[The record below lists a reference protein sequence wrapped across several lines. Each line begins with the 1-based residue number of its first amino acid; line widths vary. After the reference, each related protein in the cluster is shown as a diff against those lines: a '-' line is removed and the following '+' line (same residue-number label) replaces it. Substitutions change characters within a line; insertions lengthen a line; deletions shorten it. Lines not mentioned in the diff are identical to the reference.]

1 MLSVDGVS
9 NDIFLKSSSVRLL
22 PVISAEWNQNIFQM
36 PYLTV
41 AGTATQVSIVNTTV
55 QISSQNPIAS
65 RPITTLSSNDSN
77 KHPSFNTFSFSMT
90 GTGDFIQYTSTPS
103 VPSTAY
109 KIVTYF
115 TTSSNTPI
123 MINTNAQGVT
133 SGNVNIN
140 KQHGSNNAE
149 VNSYNWTKIET
160 YIGSSSAAEAIS
172 KFTYKISANR
182 FSTSQETPIIY
193 YTQPEV
199 YATTNFDYMYG
210 TVWSTDDVFTA
221 FRPGE
226 SYVRTGLDSYVT
238 PSDFRQI
245 KNTEILAGYSSSPFD
260 MPASPLVATPNFFHA
275 SSPLPVYKHN
285 LMTDISAYKYF
296 VSDYVT
302 NPSVTG
308 FYADPVIMN
317 KVVVKLNTY
326 LATTPI
332 VVTVTKTDGGTIYS
346 SPTTPP
352 NNGVIILYLNNGSL
366 TTDKWAANSMPSFT
380 NTGDLNNYVSIK
392 NITVT
397 AQSPVRR
404 TAEFTQAG
412 QATLN
417 ADLQNNMDLLQV
429 IEISPRLEIDL
440 TPYVIDVSVNKALD
454 SKETYLPISSV
465 VTDDAT
471 INLSSIPF
479 GDMANPV
486 PIFSNVSNLSSNILK
501 NNLRKNVK
509 FYINYNLIDYT
520 DTFNIDQTVN
530 KIIPGGVF
538 YSDTWQQ
545 NDIDTVSIQCYDLTR
560 YLQTIPASDY
570 VANFKN
576 AFEVITNVLDLSGFT
591 DYDIDSLYSVCNDS
605 SSPLS
610 LDYYFCNSKDTTLL
624 DALNQIFLPYQIGAY
639 VDNYGVMK
647 FLSLSNIMGKI
658 SSTANFNIDDSVVV
672 QNGYTINNKSKP
684 GKISLRYQIPRLKQS
699 LSLQNVTNADVRVGP
714 SYIYTTSNDVVWSQQ
729 SVDAVGLNYLS
740 GDMQSTDN
748 KFSINQSDLLDSFHT
763 FNLNNDGYA
772 VIEDEIVSF
781 VYKEYKISQS
791 SSPDVNVIVSVKNDL
806 ELAAAVSKFIKDK
819 KIGLIQ
825 NMGPISSISHGTTTV
840 NSKSV
845 TTTTYTV
852 SPTTTYPLSNF
863 KIGDLVSVTGMN
875 PDSLNANGQVIAA
888 TSNSFT
894 IVTSSSD
901 AFIAGGFVSKGFD
914 YDVLITPTG
923 LITNVNR
930 GMFGTNVS
938 DHKIVGGVS
947 GDIITS
953 KDIKVSVLNA
963 SNNIVSQSNNFTV
976 VSTEDDPNSTTSPPS
991 QIPYYYI
998 TGNPNSDGKV
1008 LFYSNSQVDQGYNTY
1023 STKFNFDTSSNL
1035 ASAGLFFNLDPANP
1049 DKTIFVEMIKYNASE
1064 TSQDYRYI
1072 IRLSQAVN
1080 GSLVDSAWVDVTG
1093 VVLSIMNNFEKLYYK
1108 NPDKA
1113 HLNADGSNAYILY
1126 NDPHE
1131 AFHLK
1136 FVTYPYNNAD
1146 DGEGSSGTS
1155 GYVYSVFLNN
1165 VEISGWNLWSG
1176 TSWVQTDKNTITGLR
1191 KKPVFFYD
1199 LKSNTKFG
1207 AFVSADIPNIYNG
1220 PQFNVGYTP
1229 PGGSLTGVFV
1239 PKSKI
1244 AYIREIYASQKSLK
1258 ERSVNYYFQ
1267 DREFLNGLIQNQR
1280 LFNSYKEYMMQTQ
1293 PEIIG
1298 INTYDVQYT
1307 NGAAVSVDIL
1317 PVEYAWF
1324 YYPGNTLLEQQF
1336 LQNQI
1341 VDEYSVSYST
1351 PINTGFR
1358 AKFALVNN
1366 SSHMVY
1372 LKKDS
1377 DELNA
1382 FVVNLNLWTHEIIVP
1397 SDPQI
1402 IEYVTDAGNI
1412 GEVVQLD
1419 SSLIQSKDA
1428 AGKLLKLISAGVDNF
1443 SKDVTLSIFGN
1454 PMIEVGDVIGFNY
1467 PLMGINQQKYLVHG
1481 VSHTYNN
1488 GLTTKLT
1495 LNMLSRGINK

>member
-1 MLSVDGVS
+1 LLSVNSVS
-9 NDIFLKSSSVRLL
+9 NDIFLKSKSVKLL
-22 PVISAEWNQNIFQM
+22 PIVSAEWNQNIFST

-41 AGTATQVSIVNTTV
+41 AGTATKVPFTGPTGKTTNSIT
-55 QISSQNPIAS
+55 
-65 RPITTLSSNDSN
+65 DSN
-77 KHPSFNTFSFSMT
+77 KHPSFDTYSFQMT
-90 GTGDFIQYTSTPS
+90 GSSDFITYTANPASA
-103 VPSTAY
+103 STAY

-115 TTSSNTPI
+115 TTSSNVPI
-123 MINTNAQGVT
+123 MINTDCKGLDTN
-133 SGNVNIN
+133 NNFIN

-149 VNSYNWTKIET
+149 VNSYNWTKVET
-160 YIGSSSAAEAIS
+160 YIGSIENIS
-172 KFTYKISANR
+172 KFSYTINANK
-182 FSTSQETPIIY
+182 FSTSSENPIVY
-193 YTQPEV
+193 YTKPEI

-210 TVWSTDDVFTA
+210 SVWPTDNVFTA

-226 SYVRTGLDSYVT
+226 SYVSTGSSSFSFPSGYRQVT
-238 PSDFRQI
+238 NSSLL
-245 KNTEILAGYSSSPFD
+245 KTYTSSPFY
-260 MPASPLVATPNFFHA
+260 MPVSPIVSTPNFVHS
-275 SSPLPVYKHN
+275 SSPLPIYKHG

-296 VSDYVT
+296 VSDNVQ

-308 FYADPVIMN
+308 FYADPVVMN

-326 LATTPI
+326 LATTNV
-332 VVTVTKTDGGTIYS
+332 VVTLTKTDGSTIIS
-346 SPTTPP
+346 NSVSPSDS
-352 NNGVIILYLNNGSL
+352 GVIILYLNNGTL
-366 TTDKWAANSMPSFT
+366 TTSPWDTMPAFT
-380 NTGDLNNYVSIK
+380 SSGDLNNYVSIK
-392 NITVT
+392 SITVT
-397 AQSPVRR
+397 GQTPAPRTSTFAQSGQ
-404 TAEFTQAG
+404 TQ
-412 QATLN
+412 QSDLN
-417 ADLQNNMDLLQV
+417 PSLQTDMNLIQI

-440 TPYVIDVSVNKALD
+440 TPYIIDVNVNKSLD
-454 SKETYLPISSV
+454 SKQTYLPISSV

-471 INLSSIPF
+471 ITLSSIPL
-479 GDMANPV
+479 GDITNPI
-486 PIFSNVSNLSSNILK
+486 PIFSNVSNLSSSILK
-501 NNLRKNVK
+501 NTLRKNVK
-509 FYINYNLIDYT
+509 FYINYNLIDYV
-520 DTFNIDQTVN
+520 DDSYVDQQVN

-545 NDIDTVSIQCYDLTR
+545 NDIDTISIQCYDLTR
-560 YLQTIPASDY
+560 YLQTIPVSDY

-576 AFEVITNVLDLSGFT
+576 AFDVISNILDLSGFT
-591 DYDIDSLYSVCNDS
+591 DYDIDSLYNVCNDLN
-605 SSPLS
+605 SPLS

-658 SSTANFNIDDSVVV
+658 SSSPNFNVDESIVL
-672 QNGYTINNKSKP
+672 QNGYTINNKAKP

-699 LSLQNVTNADVRVGP
+699 LSLQNVTNADIRKGP

-740 GDMQSTDN
+740 ADMDSKN
-748 KFSINQSDLLDSFHT
+748 NYFSINQSDLLDSFHT
-763 FNLNNDGYA
+763 FNLNNNGYA

-791 SSPDVNVIVSVKNDL
+791 SSPSVNSIVSVKNDL

-819 KIGLIQ
+819 QIGLIQ
-825 NMGPISSISHGTTTV
+825 NMGPISSISHGTATV
-840 NSKSV
+840 NEKTV
-845 TTTTYTV
+845 NTTTYVV
-852 SPTTTYPLSNF
+852 SPTQQYPLSTF
-863 KIGDLVSVTGMN
+863 KVGDLVSVTGMN
-875 PDSLNANGQVIAA
+875 PDSLNANGQVVAA
-888 TSNSFT
+888 SGTNFT
-894 IVTSSSD
+894 LVTSSTD
-901 AFIAGGFVSKGFD
+901 ALVSGGFVTKGFD
-914 YDVLITPTG
+914 YDVVVTPTG
-923 LITNVNR
+923 NITNVNR

-938 DHKIVGGVS
+938 THKLVGGVS
-947 GDIITS
+947 GDLITN
-953 KDIKVSVLNA
+953 KDIKISVLNA
-963 SNNIVSQSNNFTV
+963 SNNIVTQSNNFTV
-976 VSTEDDPNSTTSPPS
+976 VLTQDDPNSTTNPPA

-1008 LFYSNSQVDQGYNTY
+1008 LFYSNSQIDQGYNTY
-1023 STKFNFDTSSNL
+1023 STKFNFDTNCNL

-1049 DKTIFVEMIKYNASE
+1049 DETIFLEMIKYNGSQ

-1072 IRLSQAVN
+1072 IKLSQTIS
-1080 GSLVDSAWVDVTG
+1080 GSLSDLAWVDVTG
-1093 VVLSIMNNFEKLYYK
+1093 VVISIMNNFEKLYYK
-1108 NPDKA
+1108 NSKA
-1113 HLNADGSNAYILY
+1113 SKADGSDAYILY

-1131 AFHLK
+1131 TFNLK
-1136 FVTYPYNNAD
+1136 FVKYPYINAN

-1155 GYVYSVFLNN
+1155 GYVWSVFLNN
-1165 VEISGWNLWSG
+1165 VEISGWNIWNN
-1176 TSWVQTDKNTITGLR
+1176 TNWVPTDTNTITGLR
-1191 KKPVFFYD
+1191 KKPVFNYD

-1207 AFVSADIPNIYNG
+1207 AFVSAYPNSIDNG
-1220 PQFNVGYTP
+1220 PQFYFSYTP
-1229 PGGSLTGVFV
+1229 PGGQPTGTFV

-1324 YYPGNTLLEQQF
+1324 YYPGNTLTEQQF
-1336 LQNQI
+1336 VQHQI

-1382 FVVNLNLWTHEIIVP
+1382 FVVNLNLWTHEIIAP
-1397 SDPQI
+1397 SDPEI

-1419 SSLIQSKDA
+1419 SSFIQSKDS
-1428 AGKLLKLISAGVDNF
+1428 AGKLLKLISAGIDNF
-1443 SKDVTLSIFGN
+1443 SKDISISIFGN
-1454 PMIEVGDVIGFNY
+1454 PMIEVGDVISLNY

-1488 GLTTKLT
+1488 GLSTKLT
-1495 LNMLSRGINK
+1495 LNMLTRGINK